1 MQQPLN
7 RFLLLQP
14 VWLPTVL
21 FIPLLYALGWLA
33 AVPLTLLG
41 LPAERVSLT
50 GTVLSFVLFLL
61 VMPRW
66 ATLRWSESRPWAAL
80 GIRRANPQEQ
90 PTPAAALLKGLLIAA
105 GLLMVITS
113 VVLIDGS
120 GNWRGEVDATQ
131 LTNAVLLCLGVGV
144 AEELIFRSWLWTE
157 LQEMIGSRRA
167 AWAQAGIFSLVH
179 TRFNLGLGAMGG
191 LLIGLFLLG
200 MVLARQRQ
208 SDRGSL
214 WGCIGLHGG
223 LVAGWFL
230 LQNGLLQLS
239 PNAPPWLVGPGG
251 HSPNPLGGLIG
262 ILSLLILLLI
272 QRTAVAN
279 ALRPSTG
286 ARRAS

>member
-41 LPAERVSLT
+41 LPTDQLSLT

-61 VMPRW
+61 VMPRC
-66 ATLRWSESRPWAAL
+66 AALRWSEPRPWAAL
-80 GIRRANPQEQ
+80 GIRGAKPQEQ
-90 PTPAAALLKGLLIAA
+90 PAPAAALLKGLLIAA

-131 LTNAVLLCLGVGV
+131 LTNAVLLCLGVGF

-167 AWAQAGIFSLVH
+167 ALAQASIFSLVH